1 MSGLKVLAHAST
13 KLGQH
18 TPVTAGIFSF
28 LPILQFIPGLW
39 IPTHTS
45 ESIETYKENPPAVIE
60 PISEKPKEKPTLEK
74 PKIAK
79 PLLGPTLAEIEVRFM
94 AETG

>member
-1 MSGLKVLAHAST
+1 M
-13 KLGQH
+13 
-18 TPVTAGIFSF
+18 VTAGILSF

-39 IPTHTS
+39 IPGHTS
-45 ESIETYKENPPAVIE
+45 KSIETYQKNPPTMID
-60 PISEKPKEKPTLEK
+60 PIPQKPKEKPTLEK

-79 PLLGPTLAEIEVRFM
+79 PLLGPTLTEIEVRFM